1 MMLSNEA
8 LETAIHADFPIAR
21 AMSLRVK
28 EASISHVTLEA
39 PLVANTNHES
49 TAFGGSVYSLAVLSC
64 WALVSQCLQEWE
76 FDVDYVV
83 VQDGHIDYTIPVA
96 GDFEATSSWA
106 SEREAQKFRTMLAK
120 KGVARA
126 SLTSTVR
133 SQGRDCAMM
142 EGRFA
147 ARIEIVKQS
156 PKKAVDSGARAH
168 ESGAHT

>member
-1 MMLSNEA
+1 MTLSNEA
-8 LETAIHADFPIAR
+8 LQTAIHADFPIAR
-21 AMSLRVK
+21 AMNLRVK
-28 EASISHVTLEA
+28 DASISHVTLQA
-39 PLVANTNHES
+39 PLAENKNHES

-64 WALVSQCLQEWE
+64 WALVSQSLQEWG

-83 VQDGHIDYTIPVA
+83 VQDGHIDYTVPVA

-106 SEREAQKFRTMLAK
+106 SEREAQKFRTMLSK
-120 KGVARA
+120 KGLARA

-133 SQGRDCAMM
+133 SQGRDCATM

-147 ARIEIVKQS
+147 ARIEIA
-156 PKKAVDSGARAH
+156 KKSTSKNESRAN